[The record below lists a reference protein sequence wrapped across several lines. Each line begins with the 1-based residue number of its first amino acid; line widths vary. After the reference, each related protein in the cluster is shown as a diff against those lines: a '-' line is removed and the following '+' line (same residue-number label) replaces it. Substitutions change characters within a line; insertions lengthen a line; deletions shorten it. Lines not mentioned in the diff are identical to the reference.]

1 MRMNM
6 STNKFSCDAVTP
18 LPMFVCILSRLI
30 KRIKTRLTASSN
42 FVSNMMTLV
51 GFVQ

>member
-30 KRIKTRLTASSN
+30 KRIQACYYTHN
-42 FVSNMMTLV
+42 NLV
-51 GFVQ
+51 TSIW